1 MSRYVD
7 RIVSTIHEAEEALSE
22 DVRDQL
28 TTPIIYSIILPFVLL
43 DIWVSFR

>member
-1 MSRYVD
+1 MSTALFPP
-7 RIVSTIHEAEEALSE
+7 STKRKKPLSG